1 MIKLQILG
9 TGCAK
14 CATLALNADVAARS
28 LGLSYALEKVTDMN
42 AIIDAGVM
50 STPALA
56 IDGEVKS
63 VGRVLSVQEIKQILT
78 A

>member
-1 MIKLQILG
+1 
-9 TGCAK
+9 
-14 CATLALNADVAARS
+14 V
-28 LGLSYALEKVTDMN
+28 GLDYALEKVTDMN

-56 IDGEVKS
+56 IDGEVRS
-63 VGRVLSVQEIKQILT
+63 VGRVLSVQEIKQLLT